1 MEIGDHMPS
10 HTRNASWL
18 QPVTKMFGA
27 LTEKLPD
34 FQDIVLAVDDYR
46 ESELDYIQR
55 QNQKNKVSKTALN

>member
-1 MEIGDHMPS
+1 MPS

-34 FQDIVLAVDDYR
+34 FQDIVLAVDDYE
-46 ESELDYIQR
+46 ESER
-55 QNQKNKVSKTALN
+55 KFNQTKKPENKTTKTALH